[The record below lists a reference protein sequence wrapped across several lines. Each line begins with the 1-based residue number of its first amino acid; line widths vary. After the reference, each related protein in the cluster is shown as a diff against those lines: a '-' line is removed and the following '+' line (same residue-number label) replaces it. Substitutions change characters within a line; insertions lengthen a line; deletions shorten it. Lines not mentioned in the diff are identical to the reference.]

1 MTCNGLP
8 ICTHHVSPACARLH
22 TTQGHTG
29 DSSHYDLRGLHPF
42 TRGKNMQ
49 DSKIDVGDDLGSDDA
64 QRLQLPWSIKRVIL
78 WLVVLSIIC
87 YGVGVLSAHFNF
99 NHVTGWSLTAQD
111 VAYIV
116 QISIFPV
123 ILAFLAFLR
132 WQCKKEGLSL
142 KSIWG
147 AIYSATQVRYI
158 IFAFVFG
165 AIVSLLWNLLIVNF
179 GKPSPQYSSSMIFYG
194 WVIVIV
200 LLTPLQEEL
209 YFRGLLYRILRKQND
224 SVISN
229 LISALI
235 FAAFHVWSIDLTGLF
250 FIFFSGM
257 VTAFLLERTNSL
269 TASFVYHAIG
279 NLVSVVVFQYR
290 EFF

>member
-1 MTCNGLP
+1 
-8 ICTHHVSPACARLH
+8 
-22 TTQGHTG
+22 
-29 DSSHYDLRGLHPF
+29 
-42 TRGKNMQ
+42 MQ
-49 DSKIDVGDDLGSDDA
+49 DSKIDMEDTLESDDVL
-64 QRLQLPWSIKRVIL
+64 QLQLPWSIKRVIL
-78 WLVVLSIIC
+78 WLVVLYMIC

-116 QISIFPV
+116 QVSILPV
-123 ILAFLAFLR
+123 ILAYLAFLR
-132 WQCKKEGLSL
+132 WQCKKEGLSF

-147 AIYSATQVRYI
+147 LIYSATQVRYI

-179 GKPSPQYSSSMIFYG
+179 GKPSPQYSSSMIFYV

-200 LLTPLQEEL
+200 LVTPFQEEL

-235 FAAFHVWSIDLTGLF
+235 FAAFHVWSIDLTGIFFLF
-250 FIFFSGM
+250 FNGM
-257 VTAFLLERTNSL
+257 VMAFLLERTNSL

-290 EFF
+290 EFLF

>member
-1 MTCNGLP
+1 
-8 ICTHHVSPACARLH
+8 
-22 TTQGHTG
+22 
-29 DSSHYDLRGLHPF
+29 
-42 TRGKNMQ
+42 
-49 DSKIDVGDDLGSDDA
+49 
-64 QRLQLPWSIKRVIL
+64 
-78 WLVVLSIIC
+78 
-87 YGVGVLSAHFNF
+87 
-99 NHVTGWSLTAQD
+99 
-111 VAYIV
+111 
-116 QISIFPV
+116 
-123 ILAFLAFLR
+123 
-132 WQCKKEGLSL
+132 
-142 KSIWG
+142 
-147 AIYSATQVRYI
+147 
-158 IFAFVFG
+158 
-165 AIVSLLWNLLIVNF
+165 
-179 GKPSPQYSSSMIFYG
+179 MIFYG

>member
-1 MTCNGLP
+1 M
-8 ICTHHVSPACARLH
+8 
-22 TTQGHTG
+22 QG
-29 DSSHYDLRGLHPF
+29 
-42 TRGKNMQ
+42 
-49 DSKIDVGDDLGSDDA
+49 SKINVDANLESDDA
-64 QRLQLPWSIKRVIL
+64 QQLQLPWSLKRVIL
-78 WLVVLSIIC
+78 WLVVLYMIC
-87 YGVGVLSAHFNF
+87 YGVGVLSVLFNF
-99 NHVTGWSLTAQD
+99 NHVTGWSLTTQD

-116 QISIFPV
+116 QVSILPV

-165 AIVSLLWNLLIVNF
+165 AIVSLLWNLLIINF
-179 GKPSPQYSSSMIFYG
+179 GKPSSQYSSSMIFYV

-229 LISALI
+229 LILALI
-235 FAAFHVWSIDLTGLF
+235 FAAFHVLGTGLISLL
-250 FIFFSGM
+250 FIFFTGV
-257 VTAFLLERTNSL
+257 VTAFLVERTNSL

-279 NLVSVVVFQYR
+279 NLVSIVVFQYR